1 VIIIC
6 PKCDTKYRYDEAR
19 FGGAEV
25 KQVKCTNCGHSF
37 EVRNPLDEPSS
48 ATSIGKM
55 FADSPD
61 GFEPQPASV
70 EPEAPE
76 LPELPPL
83 PPDQRYSLAVIA
95 GSQAGSVFPITK
107 PRVYLGRGTSMDIQI
122 KDSEVSRKHAMIE
135 VRGDGVMLI
144 DLGATN
150 GTWVGGKRTAEAEIA
165 NQDEFTLGSTTL
177 MLIVTGAAGA

>member
-1 VIIIC
+1 MIITC
-6 PKCDTKYRYDEAR
+6 SECGTKYRYEEAR

-25 KQVKCTNCGHSF
+25 KKVKCTSCGHSF

-55 FADSPD
+55 LSDSQEDFKPPVMD
-61 GFEPQPASV
+61 D

-76 LPELPPL
+76 LPELAPL
-83 PPDQRYSLAVIA
+83 PPEQRYSLAVIA

-107 PRVYLGRGTSMDIQI
+107 PRVYLGRGSAMDIQV

-135 VRGDGVMLI
+135 VRGSEVMLI

-150 GTWVGGKRTAEAEIA
+150 GTWVGGKRADQAEIS
-165 NQDEFTLGSTTL
+165 NQDEFTVGSTTL
-177 MLIVTGAAGA
+177 MLIVTDRTTA